1 MRLQLFFTAALV
13 VACAE
18 QQAPLPA
25 GYTVPPPP
33 SASAAPRPTPAAAG
47 TPAQQESQRIQR
59 ALNQDSRD
67 QRVNAADGLAPRR
80 TGEPDYAPYD
90 EGAMGQMP
98 EMPSQVSPAFRSG
111 F

>member
-25 GYTVPPPP
+25 GYTVPPPANP
-33 SASAAPRPTPAAAG
+33 PAARPTPAASG
-47 TPAQQESQRIQR
+47 TPAQQEAQRIQR

-67 QRVNAADGLAPRR
+67 QRMNAADGLTPRR

-98 EMPSQVSPAFRSG
+98 DMPNQVSPAFRSG